1 MKPRILD
8 HSYFLVCFCLGIKY
22 ILEQLVRRDKG
33 SSMGGI
39 FFRHL
44 RFWRDWGGGPVVY
57 SRPQAPQSEEKDERN
72 QDLAKKFEYLLH

>member
-1 MKPRILD
+1 
-8 HSYFLVCFCLGIKY
+8 
-22 ILEQLVRRDKG
+22 
-33 SSMGGI
+33 MGGI